1 MKKTFLSLVLTVAF
15 GSNVFA
21 AVSNNE
27 NHKSLKSVSIDDVK
41 FLKGL
46 CTMRLTYTNPNT
58 GQSTSWIESYETA
71 TAEDCGKLLAS
82 RLKQLSDNAN

>member
-1 MKKTFLSLVLTVAF
+1 MKKLFLSLILTVAS
-15 GSNVFA
+15 GTSAFA
-21 AVSNNE
+21 AFSHE
-27 NHKSLKSVSIDDVK
+27 AITIELKSVKVDDVQ

-71 TAEDCGKLLAS
+71 TAGDCGKLLAN
-82 RLKQLSDNAN
+82 RLKQLSDNGN